1 MGWETNVLTQLV
13 FNKQTFD
20 SPYSVEEEIRI
31 NEKTIQNIVEE
42 LLVMVVSRP
51 EDLLIH
57 NEDKDLLSLQ
67 REVKDK
73 IELLEECIIDNYKLT
88 ILKENFELRDGD
100 YIKNP
105 GRKMATK
112 NWLIGNYIL
121 DSEDFNKEDLKTIEG
136 D

>member
-42 LLVMVVSRP
+42 LLVMAVSRP

>member
-31 NEKTIQNIVEE
+31 NEKAIQNIVEE